1 MEQPKTAS
9 SGSTPAKYC
18 KSRGLKSL
26 KELSDMSG
34 KHPETLRRWFYEED
48 PILDLIIDGCLYRK
62 SK

>member
-1 MEQPKTAS
+1 MQEPELTKARKTPS
-9 SGSTPAKYC
+9 KYC

-26 KELSDMSG
+26 KELSDISG

-48 PILDLIIDGCLYRK
+48 PMLDLLIDGCLYRK